1 MKKIKIVISCFLLFS
16 IIIFNKKNIKTA
28 LCTMGKNENLYVK
41 EFINYYLK
49 LGVDKII
56 IYDDNDFN
64 SEKMSDMIDSQY
76 RKFVKIY
83 ETKKI
88 NISNQAEA
96 FTDCYEK
103 YNRTFDWFIMVD
115 MDEFLFIKNNRLKN
129 YLLNP
134 VLINVIL

>member
-1 MKKIKIVISCFLLFS
+1 
-16 IIIFNKKNIKTA
+16 
-28 LCTMGKNENLYVK
+28 
-41 EFINYYLK
+41 
-49 LGVDKII
+49 
-56 IYDDNDFN
+56 
-64 SEKMSDMIDSQY
+64 MSDMIDSQY

-134 VLINVIL
+134 VF